1 MLSSRV
7 EVTDIPM
14 CLTWDVSDWVHAP
27 VVGHERVG
35 ARRENGEGCVVQ
47 VKNIITEYIC

>member
-14 CLTWDVSDWVHAP
+14 CLTWDVSHWHM
-27 VVGHERVG
+27 HQL
-35 ARRENGEGCVVQ
+35 CVMDGWGMG
-47 VKNIITEYIC
+47 KDK

>member
-14 CLTWDVSDWVHAP
+14 CLTWDVSDWAHHLWW
-27 VVGHERVG
+27 GMKGWEQ
-35 ARRENGEGCVVQ
+35 EGRMEKGVWY
-47 VKNIITEYIC
+47 KSKI